1 MLMEVTCRCGWTT
14 RGSERQVIR
23 GIQAHAKADHDI
35 VLTPADVR
43 AIWRVVEDDAP
54 PTPPRRARG

>member
-14 RGSERQVIR
+14 QGSERQVIR
-23 GIQAHAKADHDI
+23 RIRDHAMADHDI

-43 AIWRVVEDDAP
+43 AVWRVVEDDAP
-54 PTPPRRARG
+54 PTPPSRGRA

>member
-14 RGSERQVIR
+14 RGSESQVIR

-35 VLTPADVR
+35 VLKPADVR

-54 PTPPRRARG
+54 PTPPRRGRR